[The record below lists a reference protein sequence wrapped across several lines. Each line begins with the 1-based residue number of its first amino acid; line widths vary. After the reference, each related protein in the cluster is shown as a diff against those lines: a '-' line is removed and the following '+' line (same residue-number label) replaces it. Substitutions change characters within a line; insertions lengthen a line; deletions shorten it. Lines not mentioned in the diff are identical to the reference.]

1 MQKAK
6 TAEIGNRNNIITDNS
21 NVNNNKNNRDL
32 QARDWMVAHFTDC
45 LFENNVQNEDP
56 MQRTFLGVVS
66 LPTTQNEVHFTDC
79 VFRNNNYADG
89 GAVRLYYLCDYNITC
104 TPACAHHTAP
114 RPPTAL

>member
-32 QARDWMVAHFTDC
+32 QARDWMVVHFTEC

-66 LPTTQNEVHFTDC
+66 VPTTQNEVHFTDC

-104 TPACAHHTAP
+104 TPACAHGVGT
-114 RPPTAL
+114 R